1 MLRWQRE
8 CIVARNASA
17 SSTLGRPII
26 QKLILELNN
35 ELVKETWA
43 GLARI
48 VAKAALSLPI
58 TIAQDAFS
66 TVALVIR
73 HIVVDVQISSC
84 TEYMVSGLSLACI
97 LLQQLLS
104 QLAHHSLYHRHHH
117 LKNSWLAEAETRTFL

>member
-1 MLRWQRE
+1 MLRGQRE

-17 SSTLGRPII
+17 SSTLGRPIF

-35 ELVKETWA
+35 ELVEETWA

-48 VAKAALSLPI
+48 VAKTTLSLPI
-58 TIAQDAFS
+58 TITQDAFS

-84 TEYMVSGLSLACI
+84 AEYVVSGLSLACI

-104 QLAHHSLYHRHHH
+104 QL
-117 LKNSWLAEAETRTFL
+117 TFISRAW